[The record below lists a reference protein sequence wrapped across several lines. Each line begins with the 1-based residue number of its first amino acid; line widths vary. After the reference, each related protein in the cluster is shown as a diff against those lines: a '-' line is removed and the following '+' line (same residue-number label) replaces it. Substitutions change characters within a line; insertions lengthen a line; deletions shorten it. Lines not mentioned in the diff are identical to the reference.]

1 MTFIKK
7 INNYVTERVRY
18 RVTMNELNALTDREL
33 TDIGINRCDIPRVAE
48 KNI

>member
-7 INNYVTERVRY
+7 INHYVTERIRY
-18 RVTMNELNALTDREL
+18 RVTMNELSSLTDREL

-48 KNI
+48 KHI